1 MEVVNKVRKRKEV
14 ISKLI
19 TDIEWLDHFINQFGG
34 DRGEPGGREEG
45 IRKEFEGEIKEEEV
59 YKVVKKLKNRKAPGE
74 DKIKNEAW
82 GKLKGPLTYC
92 MSEVWKKGKMPEKEE
107 LKRYIRKVIQTRWLI
122 MEDYANKHDIQDL
135 YYNTEKKT
143 E

>member
-1 MEVVNKVRKRKEV
+1 MSWQN
-14 ISKLI
+14 S
-19 TDIEWLDHFINQFGG
+19 
-34 DRGEPGGREEG
+34 P
-45 IRKEFEGEIKEEEV
+45 

-82 GKLKGPLTYC
+82 GKMKGPLTYC
-92 MSEVWKKGKMPEKEE
+92 MNEVWKKGKMPEKEG

-122 MEDYANKHDIQDL
+122 MEDYANKHGIQDL